1 MRKLVSASPF
11 VRARRFRRWVTS
23 AISSAQW
30 SLVAASTHTGS
41 IAADLT
47 KAKPPVAR
55 TSSPLGSVPANVV
68 KAASD
73 FAFHAFFDGPSHVPA
88 AKVSPRVAASHDI
101 DDVVVHIPRDVSC
114 ARLEQA
120 EDSNLLPRGDLTPP
134 PIQTFSFRGSPV
146 RALRDETRQPWFV
159 TSDVARLLGFSQAYA
174 SGLVFDA
181 EKCSRQV
188 TIFGVPRTMDLV
200 NESGLNTLITRSR
213 RKGRKPYTQEFRTWI
228 AEQVI
233 PALPLPESD
242 IAEHHNSTRSS
253 SCSGIDGVAV
263 SKAECARFVLDLSDP
278 DKPSVAPLPDP
289 VAIDL
294 DSDAWLEK
302 AFASASQS
310 QLKKV
315 LKAVAARIV

>member
-1 MRKLVSASPF
+1 PEKMLA
-11 VRARRFRRWVTS
+11 
-23 AISSAQW
+23 
-30 SLVAASTHTGS
+30 
-41 IAADLT
+41 
-47 KAKPPVAR
+47 PVAR
-55 TSSPLGSVPANVV
+55 NPFAARSIPAEAP
-68 KAASD
+68 KALSN
-73 FAFHAFFDGPSHVPA
+73 FAFHALFDDALPSPDKKPA
-88 AKVSPRVAASHDI
+88 FGGYSSHDV
-101 DDVVVHIPRDVSC
+101 DDVIAHISRDVLGAQIQRTES
-114 ARLEQA
+114 
-120 EDSNLLPRGDLTPP
+120 SGLLRQDEMRPSSIL
-134 PIQTFSFRGSPV
+134 TFSFRGSPV
-146 RALRDETRQPWFV
+146 RALRDEARQPWFSA
-159 TSDVARLLGFSQAYA
+159 SDVARLLGFSHAYA

-289 VAIDL
+289 VSIDL
-294 DSDAWLEK
+294 DSDAWIEK
-302 AFASASQS
+302 AFATASQS

-315 LKAVAARIV
+315 LRAVAARLV